1 MLDFDFMHVIESS
14 IGLTIGSLSARA
26 IGNACSRTCSKP
38 DVQQIEKQEEDDEH
52 DLSDNNSDISLSLI
66 HISEPTRPLYISYA
80 VFCLLFNLLN
90 VWFRTSS

>member
-14 IGLTIGSLSARA
+14 IGLTIGSLLARA

-52 DLSDNNSDISLSLI
+52 DLSDKNSDISVYNYGDYEPSTLHHVDFS
-66 HISEPTRPLYISYA
+66 SEH
-80 VFCLLFNLLN
+80 NN
-90 VWFRTSS
+90 H